1 MISPRSH
8 NSDIRMWLRSNQS
21 ITMYL
26 PKAAIVSRRK
36 AKPPLE
42 RAKPEVAT
50 KFVSHDG
57 KNVRWVHNPFAACPL
72 KQ

>member
-1 MISPRSH
+1 
-8 NSDIRMWLRSNQS
+8 
-21 ITMYL
+21 MYL

-42 RAKPEVAT
+42 RAKPAEVAT

-57 KNVRWVHNPFAACPL
+57 KNVRWVHNPFAACPI
-72 KQ
+72 KQSFVIFDIMHSDAQP